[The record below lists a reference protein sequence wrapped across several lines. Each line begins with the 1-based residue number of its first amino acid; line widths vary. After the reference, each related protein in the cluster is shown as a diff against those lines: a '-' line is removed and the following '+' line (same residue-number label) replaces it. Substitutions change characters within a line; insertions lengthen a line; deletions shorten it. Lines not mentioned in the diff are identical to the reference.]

1 MNSFNGSLGTNGYS
15 KLPNGLIFQWGWFGI
30 KSTSGAVG
38 TSTVT
43 LPIAFPVALLTLTA
57 LFSTQDP
64 STRSVGFNTALS
76 GRTAI
81 NFTYVS
87 PTDNSI
93 FGLRWGAEMEK
104 NTTLTL
110 QILASTFHLIAR

>member
-1 MNSFNGSLGTNGYS
+1 MSSFIGNLATNGYS
-15 KLPNGLIFQWGWFGI
+15 RLPNGLVFQWGWFGMRA
-30 KSTSGAVG
+30 TAGAVG
-38 TSTVT
+38 TTTIT
-43 LPIAFPVALLTLTA
+43 LPIAFPVAFLTLSA
-57 LFSTQDP
+57 MFSTQDP

-93 FGLRWGAEMEK
+93 FWFAVGC
-104 NTTLTL
+104 
-110 QILASTFHLIAR
+110 

>member
-1 MNSFNGSLGTNGYS
+1 GLKEAAKRDVGTGANQIPDMSSFIGNLATNGYS
-15 KLPNGLIFQWGWFGI
+15 RLPNGLVFQWGWFGMRA
-30 KSTSGAVG
+30 TAGAVG
-38 TSTVT
+38 TTTIT
-43 LPIAFPVALLTLTA
+43 LPIAFPVAFLTLSA
-57 LFSTQDP
+57 MFSTQDP

-93 FGLRWGAEMEK
+93 FWFAVGC
-104 NTTLTL
+104 
-110 QILASTFHLIAR
+110 